1 MHHLGFV
8 DVVTRP
14 RSQRGEGERLRTALL
29 DAATNLLGETH
40 DVESL
45 SVRAVTARAGVSPT
59 ALYLHFADKDDLRRA
74 VKGRCYAALRDALQ
88 PDETEDDRDPRL
100 QLRAMA
106 HAYLRFAREQPG
118 LYAILFQ
125 TEVPNPAPRFSED
138 ELRDRPGHEVFEL
151 VLGAVARCVD
161 DETTAFD
168 TACLAW
174 MALHG
179 RVAMQA
185 AMPSFPFPDDDRFVA
200 LLIDG
205 CVG

>member
-1 MHHLGFV
+1 MEPPALVACDRGRWV
-8 DVVTRP
+8 RKLYSRP
-14 RSQRGEGERLRTALL
+14 DLL
-29 DAATNLLGETH
+29 AT
-40 DVESL
+40 DQQ
-45 SVRAVTARAGVSPT
+45 RAG
-59 ALYLHFADKDDLRRA
+59 ALHE
-74 VKGRCYAALRDALQ
+74 Q
-88 PDETEDDRDPRL
+88 EPDGHRGPR
-100 QLRAMA
+100 
-106 HAYLRFAREQPG
+106 YLRFAREQPG

-185 AMPSFPFPDDDRFVA
+185 AMPSFPFPDDERFVA